1 MKKRLLLLLSVL
13 AFSTTAC
20 DDNGLTLNVGEQ
32 QIESKMAAY
41 FPYHKEALMGSLKL
55 DLSDPDLILKDG
67 SNRAELI
74 VKSAIN
80 TGGVTWP
87 GQLHLSFGLDYAA
100 DTGTFYLVE
109 PRVESVDMSGIPA
122 TVSAGFT
129 RYLLPLVQ
137 QYLTRVPV
145 YTLKADASTGQNIA
159 RHTLKKIAIQDKNLK
174 VTLGMV
180 DAKQK

>member
-1 MKKRLLLLLSVL
+1 MKKRLLLLLTLVCL
-13 AFSTTAC
+13 TTTAC
-20 DDNGLTLNVGEQ
+20 EDTGLTLNVGEQ

-55 DLSDPDLILKDG
+55 DLTEPDLILKEG
-67 SNRAELI
+67 SNRAEL
-74 VKSAIN
+74 VLKSAIN

-87 GQLHLSFGLDYAA
+87 GQLRLSFGLDYAA
-100 DTGTFYLVE
+100 DTGTFYLIE

-122 TVSAGFT
+122 TVSSGFT

-145 YTLKADASTGQNIA
+145 YTLKAEASTGQNIA
-159 RHTLKKIAIQDKNLK
+159 RRTLKKIAIQDKNLK
-174 VTLGMV
+174 VTLGLV
-180 DAKQK
+180 DPNQK